1 MHIRKA
7 STDVSKSEYGGDFR
21 RIYPWAGVSTPP
33 WGSAWMT
40 IAAGEASDPHNHD
53 EDETFIILS
62 GTGIMTVDDESQPVE
77 KGDVI
82 YLPRFSQHQL
92 QNTSAVEPLEFLTVW
107 WGAPEET
114 AASPTLATATTPSVV
129 EGQPA

>member
-21 RIYPWAGVSTPP
+21 RIYPWAEVATPP

-40 IAAGEASDPHNHD
+40 IAPGQTSNPHNHD

-62 GTGIMTVDDESQPVE
+62 GTGFMTVDSETKPVE

-82 YLPRFSQHQL
+82 YLPRFSQHHL
-92 QNTSAVEPLEFLTVW
+92 QNASSMQPLELLCVW
-107 WGAPEET
+107 WGAPEEK
-114 AASPTLATATTPSVV
+114 AAPMQAAAERAST
-129 EGQPA
+129 EGQAA

>member
-7 STDVSKSEYGGDFR
+7 RADVSKSEYGGNFR

-40 IAAGEASDPHNHD
+40 IAAGEASNPHNHD
-53 EDETFIILS
+53 EEETFIILS
-62 GTGIMTVDDESQPVE
+62 GTGIMTVDGESQDVE

-82 YLPRFSQHQL
+82 YLPRFSQHHL
-92 QNTSAVEPLEFLTVW
+92 QNASSTEPLEFLTVW
-107 WGAPEET
+107 WGAPEE
-114 AASPTLATATTPSVV
+114 ATASTQSTCMPQSIV
-129 EGQPA
+129 EGQSA